1 MNLGISRLINDNVQ
15 IGDVFWQFLYLM
27 YKCIFIEDEKTYSE
41 ILSDMAGRIRKLYID
56 ILEVIDILN
65 QEEDLDIVK
74 LIDDVFLEIA
84 KDRNKISFFVLDI
97 ELKKTKDI
105 LSSQL
110 YYIQDCITSNMTKLD
125 IELFNE
131 NIKLIKKILYL
142 STVYLCGR
150 KVEDEALIEFLVI
163 AENRND
169 YSLKLNEEII
179 NAIKSRN
186 NLKEEEIERLVGKEE
201 A

>member
-1 MNLGISRLINDNVQ
+1 
-15 IGDVFWQFLYLM
+15 
-27 YKCIFIEDEKTYSE
+27 
-41 ILSDMAGRIRKLYID
+41 
-56 ILEVIDILN
+56 
-65 QEEDLDIVK
+65 
-74 LIDDVFLEIA
+74 
-84 KDRNKISFFVLDI
+84 
-97 ELKKTKDI
+97 
-105 LSSQL
+105 
-110 YYIQDCITSNMTKLD
+110 MTKLD